1 MTNIKTGILFI
12 LLLIN
17 SIAIAQT
24 CIPGT
29 AAYAT
34 GGKSVY
40 KDQVLWLTWG
50 GGTTT
55 GTHGL
60 SLSLGSK
67 SNSTFVLA
75 NEQMCFE
82 CEIASINRI
91 SGTTNLKSYAPG
103 DWDGDSLD
111 DLYNIGG
118 IGKVKG
124 GKTNND
130 NKLVNGISYTSGT
143 INFVLTCSA
152 KLSGKPYKI
161 KGLVMGDAESLNSG
175 NLEFL
180 KASGK
185 GEWQVV
191 EMNKIDGGGAYD
203 ISKVNKVDDQQEI
216 SFLRGNNKGSAA
228 VSFLSFNENSYTS
241 DGKVNIDF
249 TIKGEGT
256 TAIAIGLLV
265 PNADGGDAPQSY
277 GEVYHLI
284 KDVNIT
290 SDGIPSN
297 GTIVNAN
304 TQGFTPGKIIPPADL
319 FLGSI
324 GPDAERAMIFSNDAL
339 GDQKSGDNPNE
350 EDAWPLDKKVIY
362 NILPGSTIE
371 IDVPYVSTGVT
382 TMAGWIDFN
391 RNGIFDASEHA
402 VITFNGTGKSTARL
416 SWTVPA
422 DFIKGKTFARLRI
435 STVTSDL
442 VTATGI
448 AADGEVEDHELYIDD
463 PKFTISKTSNAVNNI
478 WNIQDLNKKYI
489 ISVKNIATVNSYGT
503 VKVLDHLPLGIT
515 PNWQGT
521 YQSNGWNL
529 TYKGQDIIATTTNVI
544 NSNQTV
550 TFEIPVIVDAQL
562 TSKRYI
568 NYASVGGGGD
578 NDYPEPIN
586 PIQCAGSTAGS
597 CTSYAVQVIRS
608 IEAVDDVYGIVLPN
622 QSLKSILE
630 NDLLNKNQIFD
641 PSKVSIKYDVTSNA
655 NKVLIAADGS
665 LIIKPDVAPGVYKF
679 EYSICEVNAVP
690 DNCASA
696 FVSFEVVAVPK
707 TVGTTV
713 YTLPNTP
720 VTSAITITPGSG
732 TITSVIIPVTP
743 PDIVITIN
751 PDGTFTATPGSSY
764 EGGAVI
770 EVDYVVTDS
779 NGFTTTSKI
788 TIIITEDPSL
798 ALVKKANLK
807 QLVAIASKSEEV
819 EYSFEVTNTGNVTL
833 NNVTVSDK
841 MLSTTPIVVTPS
853 TLKPREIG
861 YASYILPVTLAHYNA
876 GGITNS
882 ATANG
887 VSPKGT
893 IVSDISGTSL
903 TNNDPTIINLGQQS
917 DITLLKTSI
926 FTDEN
931 NNGFAELGET
941 VTYTFITTNTGNVT
955 LTNVNLSDSFLNITN
970 KAFSPSVLNPGE
982 SATMQIKYSITQKDI
997 DLGLIVN
1004 TAEVEAYDPNGD
1016 LVFDISGTTQENDI
1030 PTETV
1035 LQSEPGI
1042 SILKTATFLD
1052 DNKDGAAQIG
1062 ETIAYNF
1069 SVKNTG
1075 AVTLYNIEV
1084 TDNLPGLVLKGNPI
1098 LKLEPGEI
1106 NTTNYTATYQ
1116 LTLQDLNNR
1125 EVKNQARVSGKT
1137 SQGATVIDDSD
1148 GSSYSENAPTIT
1160 YVNGCSIEVFNAL
1173 TPDGDGKNDFFYIQ
1187 GIECYPDNTVEI
1199 YNRWGVLVFR
1209 ASGYNNQD
1217 KAFKGYS
1224 DGRATMNRSDMLPVG
1239 TYFYIL
1245 NLTDFNKKSHK
1256 VQGYLYLNR

>member
-1 MTNIKTGILFI
+1 MTNIKTGFLFI
-12 LLLIN
+12 FLLIN
-17 SIAIAQT
+17 SIVTAQI
-24 CIPGT
+24 CEPGT

-34 GGKSVY
+34 GGKSAY

-50 GGTTT
+50 GSVTGLQNQALPSGT
-55 GTHGL
+55 
-60 SLSLGSK
+60 K
-67 SNSTFVLA
+67 SNATFTLA
-75 NEQMCFE
+75 NQQMCFE
-82 CEIASINRI
+82 CEIGNINRI
-91 SGTTNLKSYAPG
+91 SGTANLNSYKPG
-103 DWDGDSLD
+103 SWKDDSLD

-118 IGKVKG
+118 VDS
-124 GKTNND
+124 N
-130 NKLVNGISYTSGT
+130 NKLVNGIKYNEGT
-143 INFVLTCSA
+143 INFTLTCSA
-152 KLSGKPYKI
+152 KLDGNPYKI
-161 KGLVMGDAESLNSG
+161 RGLVMADAESLAKDNK
-175 NLEFL
+175 EFL

-191 EMNKIDGGGAYD
+191 EMNKMTNDAYN
-203 ISKVNKVDDQQEI
+203 ISKINQVDNKQEI
-216 SFLRGNNKGSAA
+216 SFLQGNNQGSAA
-228 VSFLSFNENSYTS
+228 VSFLSFNQNSYTS
-241 DGKVNIDF
+241 DSKVNIDF
-249 TIKGEGT
+249 SIKGEGT

-290 SDGIPSN
+290 SDGIPTN
-297 GTIVNAN
+297 GTVVNAN
-304 TQGFTPGKIIPPADL
+304 APAFTPGKIIPPADL
-319 FLGSI
+319 FLGSM
-324 GPDAERAMIFSNDAL
+324 GPDAERAMIFSDDAL
-339 GDQKSGDNPNE
+339 GDQKTGENPNE

-362 NILPGSTIE
+362 NILPGSVIA
-371 IDVPYVSTGVT
+371 IDVPYVSTGT
-382 TMAGWIDFN
+382 TTIAGWIDFN
-391 RNGIFDASEHA
+391 RNGVFDPSERA
-402 VITFNGTGKSTARL
+402 VTTFNGTGKSTARL

-422 DFIKGKTFARLRI
+422 DFVKGKTFARLRI
-435 STVTSDL
+435 SSVESDL

-463 PKFTISKTSNAVNNI
+463 PKFTISKTSNAVGNI
-478 WNIQDLNKKYI
+478 WNIQDADKKYS
-489 ISVKNIATVNSYGT
+489 ISVKNIATVKSYGT

-529 TYKGQDIIATTTNVI
+529 TYTGQDIIATTTNVI
-544 NSNQTV
+544 DSNQTI
-550 TFEIPVIVDAQL
+550 TFDFPVKIDSQL
-562 TSKRYI
+562 ISNNYI

-597 CTSYAVQVIRS
+597 CTSYTVAVIRT
-608 IEAVDDVYGIVLPN
+608 IEAVNDAYGVVIPN

-630 NDLLNKNQIFD
+630 NDLLNKNQILD
-641 PSKVSIKYDVTSNA
+641 PSKVSIKYDVNSDA
-655 NKVLIAADGS
+655 NKVLVAVDGS

-679 EYSICEVNAVP
+679 EYSICEVNAIP
-690 DNCASA
+690 ANCASA
-696 FVSFEVVAVPK
+696 FVSFEVVAAPK

-713 YTLPNTP
+713 YALPNTP
-720 VTSAITITPGSG
+720 VTSAVTITPGSG
-732 TITSVIIPVTP
+732 TITSVTIPVTP
-743 PDIVITIN
+743 PDLVITIN
-751 PDGTFTATPGSSY
+751 PNGTFTATPGFSY

-807 QLVAIASKSEEV
+807 QLVGTTSKTEEV
-819 EYSFEVTNTGNVTL
+819 EYTFEITNTGNVTL
-833 NNVTVSDK
+833 NNVSVSDK

-853 TLKPREIG
+853 TLKPSEIG
-861 YASYILPVTLAHYNA
+861 YASYTLPVTLAHYNA

-882 ATANG
+882 ATADG
-887 VSPKGT
+887 TSPKGT
-893 IVSDISGTSL
+893 KVSDISGTSL
-903 TNNDPTIINLGQQS
+903 TNDDPTIINLAQQP
-917 DITLLKTSI
+917 DITLVKTSI
-926 FTDEN
+926 FNDEN

-955 LTNVNLSDSFLNITN
+955 VTNVNLSDSFLNISN
-970 KAFSPSVLNPGE
+970 REFSPSVLNPGE
-982 SATMQIKYSITQKDI
+982 SATMQIKYSITQQDI

-1004 TAEVEAYDPNGD
+1004 TAEVEAYDPSGD
-1016 LVFDISGTTQENDI
+1016 LVFDISGTTQENDT
-1030 PTETV
+1030 PTETS

-1042 SILKTATFLD
+1042 SIVKTATFLD
-1052 DNKDGAAQIG
+1052 DNNDGTAQIG

-1069 SVKNTG
+1069 SIKNTG
-1075 AVTLYNIEV
+1075 AVTLYDIV
-1084 TDNLPGLVLKGNPI
+1084 VSDNLPGLVLKGNTI
-1098 LKLEPGEI
+1098 LKLEPGEV

-1116 LTLQDLNNR
+1116 ITLEDLKNG
-1125 EVKNQARVSGKT
+1125 EVKNQAQVSGKT
-1137 SQGATVIDDSD
+1137 IQGATIIDDSD
-1148 GSSYSENAPTIT
+1148 GASYSGNTPTVT

-1187 GIECYPDNTVEI
+1187 GIECYPNNTVEI

-1224 DGRATMNRSDMLPVG
+1224 DGRVTMNRNDMLPVG

-1245 NLTDFNKKSHK
+1245 NLTDFNNKTHK